1 MQACLNREGCLIFS
15 KLQKHKIN
23 LDHVEFQIRQALLK
37 CDESATLIN
46 IDNHEKNSF
55 QKI

>member
-1 MQACLNREGCLIFS
+1 MQTCLNREGCLIFS
-15 KLQKHKIN
+15 KLQKHKIT
-23 LDHVEFQIRQALLK
+23 LDHVENQIRQALLK
-37 CDESATLIN
+37 SDESSTVIN